1 MKKIIYLALIAV
13 LLGFFSTGCEKEKI
27 IKNTSNGNIVSN
39 SKAQQEPGIPQDIKV
54 GCYNY
59 ITQWCLERHYYC
71 DTEGTNCAP
80 CYTIS
85 SNPVTNMNLEIL
97 EGLKEGNPTAV
108 AKFFSDSSLYSSLFP
123 RLDSR
128 LGASFLQ
135 ELQTGEYIL
144 KDIYKG
150 EKSENRIF
158 SFEEPKGGNTIALVY
173 AEE

>member
-27 IKNTSNGNIVSN
+27 IKNSSNNCVTNNG
-39 SKAQQEPGIPQDIKV
+39 KGGQDPGLIFV
-54 GCYNY
+54 GCFDFMTDICTECNSYCEY
-59 ITQWCLERHYYC
+59 PGEVCLPC
-71 DTEGTNCAP
+71 VTVTPKSTNG
-80 CYTIS
+80 I
-85 SNPVTNMNLEIL
+85 LLGIL
-97 EGLKEGNPTAV
+97 EGLKEGDPTAV

-128 LGASFLQ
+128 IGASFLQ
-135 ELQTGEYIL
+135 KLQTGEYTL
-144 KDIYKG
+144 KDIYKD